1 MSKLKTD
8 YKSIKENKEMRIKDI
23 RADEATNEDGTKKMV
38 VEGYASVFDE
48 ETLIEDDDL
57 TYIEVIRQGAFDDAD
72 FTDCCLKY
80 NHGDSKGILARTRK
94 E

>member
-8 YKSIKENKEMRIKDI
+8 YKSLKENKEMRIKEI

-48 ETLIEDDDL
+48 ETLIEALNALLMKKDYL
-57 TYIEVIRQGAFDDAD
+57 LEQ
-72 FTDCCLKY
+72 
-80 NHGDSKGILARTRK
+80 N
-94 E
+94 